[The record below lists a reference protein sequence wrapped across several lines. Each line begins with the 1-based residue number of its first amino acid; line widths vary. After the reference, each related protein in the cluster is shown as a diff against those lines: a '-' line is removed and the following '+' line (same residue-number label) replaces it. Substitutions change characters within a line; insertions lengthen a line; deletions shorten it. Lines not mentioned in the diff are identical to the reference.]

1 MAAGVKIVFGTNST
15 TLYNPLGDVGAELD
29 LMEQAGMSPL
39 DIILSA
45 TRMAADVLE
54 FWRMPELWRP
64 ARSTDICV
72 VEGNATTD
80 IQALTATARVFRAG
94 QEVYCRGDG
103 FRSAGLVA
111 SPLLKADLEL

>member
-1 MAAGVKIVFGTNST
+1 
-15 TLYNPLGDVGAELD
+15 
-29 LMEQAGMSPL
+29 MSPL

-45 TRMAADVLE
+45 TRMAADVCGVLADAGTLE
-54 FWRMPELWRP
+54 TGKV
-64 ARSTDICV
+64 ADICV